1 MDTYR
6 FDFKEVIHGSLEIE
20 AEHGIEAEQKFMDM
34 SLRDL
39 LKYSNHAS
47 DGTERKIRFVT
58 APSEYGLE
66 SEEWDNLK
74 GYL

>member
-1 MDTYR
+1 MSSYR
-6 FDFKEVIHGSLEIE
+6 FDFKEVIHGTLEIE
-20 AEHGIEAEQKFMDM
+20 AEHGVEAEQKFMDM

-39 LKYSNHAS
+39 LQHSNHTS

-58 APSEYGLE
+58 AHSEYGLD

-74 GYL
+74 MYL